1 MGREKR
7 AGCQD
12 LNVGLGARR
21 RRARPRDGREGERE
35 KENVNGKELPHEGR
49 GLKTQTWLMLGKGHG
64 GFEEDEAPADISDE
78 EGFSA
83 DHSLSSGSSGNRV
96 TGLEIEVRHLKGI
109 YPLCS
114 QAFNG
119 FLL

>member
-35 KENVNGKELPHEGR
+35 KENVNGKELPHEGQ
-49 GLKTQTWLMLGKGHG
+49 GLKTQTWLVLGK
-64 GFEEDEAPADISDE
+64 DM
-78 EGFSA
+78 EGLRRMRLLQTFRMRKGLVLTTVCQVEVVEIGLQAWKSK
-83 DHSLSSGSSGNRV
+83 SG
-96 TGLEIEVRHLKGI
+96 
-109 YPLCS
+109 P
-114 QAFNG
+114 
-119 FLL
+119 